1 MSDQNETYEIYA
13 VKYATM
19 RERKRSDNFITPDRH
34 ESASMPIDYFVWAV
48 VGNDRSYVVDTGFEP
63 KVAERRGRS
72 LIRSVSEALETIG
85 IEAATAP
92 DVIVTHLH
100 YDHVGGFEQFPA
112 ARYHLQER
120 EMQFATGPHMC
131 TAAMNHP
138 FEADHIAGMV
148 HRVFEGRVSFHDG
161 DVELAPGITLHFI
174 GGHTMGLQV
183 VRVRTKRGWV
193 VLASDASHFYEN
205 MEAVSPFPIVYNVG
219 DMIRGYETL
228 KGLASSPRHI
238 IPGHDPLVLA
248 RYPAPKKALEGI
260 ACRLDVEPLDALDTS
275 RS

>member
-1 MSDQNETYEIYA
+1 MADQSETYELYA

-19 RERKRSDNFITPDRH
+19 QERKRSDNFITPDGH
-34 ESASMPIDYFVWAV
+34 EDAAMPIDYFVWAA
-48 VGNDRSYVVDTGFEP
+48 VGKDRSFVIDTGFGP
-63 KVAERRGRS
+63 KVAGRRGRT
-72 LIRSVSEALETIG
+72 LIRNASEALAMIG
-85 IEAATAP
+85 VEAARAP

-100 YDHVGGFEQFPA
+100 YDHIGGFEQFPA

-120 EMQFATGPHMC
+120 EMRFATGPHMC
-131 TAAMNHP
+131 TATMNHA

-148 HRVFEGRVSFHDG
+148 HKVFEGRVAFHDG
-161 DVELAPGITLHFI
+161 DSELAPGITLHFI
-174 GGHTMGLQV
+174 GGHTMGMQV
-183 VRVRTKRGWV
+183 VRVRTRRGWV

-205 MEAVSPFPIVYNVG
+205 METLSPFPIYYNVD
-219 DMIRGYETL
+219 DMIRGYQTL

-248 RYPAPKKALEGI
+248 RYPAPKKALAGI
-260 ACRLDVEPLDALDTS
+260 AVKLDVEEIDTN

>member
-1 MSDQNETYEIYA
+1 MSGQSETWELYA
-13 VKYATM
+13 IKYATM
-19 RERKRSDNFITPDRH
+19 QERKRSDNFISPDGH
-34 ESASMPIDYFVWAV
+34 EDAPMPIDYFVWAA
-48 VGNDRSYVVDTGFEP
+48 VGKDRSFVIDTGFGP
-63 KVAERRGRS
+63 KVAGQRGRS
-72 LIRSVSEALETIG
+72 LLRTASEALAMIG
-85 IEAATAP
+85 VDAASAP

-100 YDHVGGFEQFPA
+100 YDHIGGFEQFPA

-148 HRVFEGRVSFHDG
+148 HKVFEGRVAFHDG
-161 DVELAPGITLHFI
+161 DSELAPGITLHFV
-174 GGHTMGLQV
+174 GGHTMGMQV

-219 DMIRGYETL
+219 DMVRGYETL
-228 KGLASSPRHI
+228 RNLASSPQHI
-238 IPGHDPLVLA
+238 IPGHDPQVLT
-248 RYPAPKKALEGI
+248 RYKAPNKALQGI
-260 ACRLDVEPLDALDTS
+260 AVRLDGDPD
-275 RS
+275 

>member
-1 MSDQNETYEIYA
+1 MSDENGTYELYA
-13 VKYATM
+13 VKYAAM
-19 RERKRSDNFITPDRH
+19 IERKRSDNFISLDGH
-34 ESASMPIDYFVWAV
+34 EDAAMPIDYFVWAA
-48 VGNDRSYVVDTGFEP
+48 VGEHRSFVIDTGFGP
-63 KVAERRGRS
+63 KVAGQRGRT
-72 LIRSVSEALETIG
+72 LLRTASEALAMIG
-85 IEAATAP
+85 VEAASAP

-100 YDHVGGFEQFPA
+100 YDHIGGFEQFPA

-131 TAAMNHP
+131 SHAMSYP

-148 HRVFEGRVSFHDG
+148 HKVFEGRVAFHDG
-161 DVELAPGITLHFI
+161 DSELAPGITLHFI

-193 VLASDASHFYEN
+193 VLASDTSHFYEN
-205 MEAVSPFPIVYNVG
+205 MEAAAPFPILYNLG

-228 KGLASSPRHI
+228 KGLASSPGHI

-248 RYPAPKKALEGI
+248 RYPAPNKALEGI
-260 ACRLDVEPLDALDTS
+260 AARLDVEPV
-275 RS
+275 

>member
-1 MSDQNETYEIYA
+1 MSDQNEAYELYA

-19 RERKRSDNFITPDRH
+19 QERKRSDNFITPGGH
-34 ESASMPIDYFVWAV
+34 EDAAMPIDYFVWAA
-48 VGNDRSYVVDTGFEP
+48 VGKERSFVVDTGFGP
-63 KVAERRGRS
+63 KVAGRRGRA
-72 LIRSVSEALETIG
+72 LIRTASEALATIG
-85 IEAATAP
+85 VEAARAP

-120 EMQFATGPHMC
+120 EMRFATGPHMC
-131 TAAMNHP
+131 SAEMGHP

-148 HRVFEGRVSFHDG
+148 HKVFEGRVVFHHG
-161 DVELAPGITLHFI
+161 DSELAPGISLHFI
-174 GGHTMGLQV
+174 GGHTMGMQV
-183 VRVRTKRGWV
+183 VRVRTRRGWV

-205 MEAVSPFPIVYNVG
+205 MEARSPFPIHYDVE

-248 RYPAPKKALEGI
+248 RYPAPKKALAGI
-260 ACRLDVEPLDALDTS
+260 AARLDVEEIDINGHS
-275 RS
+275 